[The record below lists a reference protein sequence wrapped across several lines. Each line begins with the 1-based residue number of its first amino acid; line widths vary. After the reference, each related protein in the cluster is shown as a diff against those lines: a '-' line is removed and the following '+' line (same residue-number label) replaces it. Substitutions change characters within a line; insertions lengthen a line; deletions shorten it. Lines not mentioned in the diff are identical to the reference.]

1 MLQQHLGSNHSL
13 IVLPDDSEQPF
24 LDALNKAQESLPVK
38 MFVFSDPALNVA
50 PAAEIAGGVASM
62 VPAAGT
68 SLGARLLG
76 LVDHEG

>member
-50 PAAEIAGGVASM
+50 PAAEIARRGEHGAGSGHIARRAS
-62 VPAAGT
+62 
-68 SLGARLLG
+68 LRLSRP
-76 LVDHEG
+76 